1 MYTAVSCI
9 IPLLHTC
16 IFYPISKCNV
26 CQSYCATKNM
36 HDCHWLAV
44 NAV

>member
-1 MYTAVSCI
+1 MYTAVACI

-26 CQSYCATKNM
+26 CQSYCATNICM
-36 HDCHWLAV
+36 IVTGWL
-44 NAV
+44 